1 MIGQA
6 LDLGENSH
14 PLTLDGLEA
23 TARGQDRQSAQHAP
37 ARVLLLGFQ
46 TSLDQSVE
54 PPLLFNAR
62 GDDIDRRGIIIDRPQ
77 ASTT

>member
-1 MIGQA
+1 MIGQP

-14 PLTLDGLEA
+14 PLTLDSLEA
-23 TARGQDRQSAQHAP
+23 TARWQDREPAQHAP

-46 TSLDQSVE
+46 MSLDQSVE